1 MTQTGVVLRMFR
13 EVFFFESLF
22 KSTKWT
28 WIFSWMF
35 HMGLFAV
42 LARHLRYFMD
52 PVPLPIQLLQPIG
65 KYAAFA
71 MVSGL
76 VGLLVR
82 RIFVDRVRYISA
94 PSDYLW
100 LLMLM
105 VIGLSGSD
113 DDLCCAH
120 RRGDGEA
127 VL

>member
-1 MTQTGVVLRMFR
+1 
-13 EVFFFESLF
+13 
-22 KSTKWT
+22 
-28 WIFSWMF
+28 MF

-71 MVSGL
+71 MVAGL

-100 LLMLM
+100 LL
-105 VIGLSGSD
+105 
-113 DDLCCAH
+113 
-120 RRGDGEA
+120 
-127 VL
+127 